1 MVEYRKGAENV
12 PLREINK
19 QMPALVLIYDLKNN
33 DALIEEKRINYG
45 DVEDRKWL
53 GRMTFWALTNHC
65 TVETIALAD
74 AEPNEPSTIQRSN
87 T

>member
-19 QMPALVLIYDLKNN
+19 NMPALVIVYDLRHDDKP
-33 DALIEEKRINYG
+33 LEEKRINYG

-53 GRMTFWALTNHC
+53 GRITFWALTNHC
-65 TVETIALAD
+65 SVETIAIVD
-74 AEPNEPSTIQRSN
+74 AEAETVK
-87 T
+87 